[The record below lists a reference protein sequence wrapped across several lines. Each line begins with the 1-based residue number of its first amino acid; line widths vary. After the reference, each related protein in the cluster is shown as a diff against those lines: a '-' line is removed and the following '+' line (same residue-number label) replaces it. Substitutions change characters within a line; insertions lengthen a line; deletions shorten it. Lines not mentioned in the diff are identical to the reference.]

1 MAIKYNLVG
10 NEGQQNI
17 TVVLDG
23 EMYVANSDNPNW
35 TKIVQQVLSDTEDG
49 LADLFSPAKTVEK
62 NFKAVTERVSVQGS
76 TILFD
81 GDPVDNALTKQI
93 IRFLDEGV
101 EDWKP
106 LVAFMEK
113 VQTNPEQH
121 SREQLYEWLSRH
133 DFAIDDEGNIIG
145 YKAVLRTAD
154 GYQSWNS
161 GIAYVNGE
169 RHEGQIPQK
178 VGDIVTMPRS
188 EVAFDPT
195 QGCSA
200 GLHVAN
206 YNYAKNFLSDQPLLH
221 VRVNPRDVVSVPTD
235 SNWEKVR
242 VCRYEII
249 GEGEE
254 VTTANYEPK
263 HSVGVIVDAVADTVT
278 SVYAGLTGW
287 NDNTDDDEPD
297 SWDDDED
304 SWDYGDDLDSWG
316 L

>member
-10 NEGQQNI
+10 SEDQQNI

-35 TKIVQQVLSDTEDG
+35 HKIVQKVISDDADG
-49 LADLFSPAKTVEK
+49 LADLFSPAKAVEN

-113 VQTNPEQH
+113 VQQNPEQH

-133 DFAIDDEGNIIG
+133 DFAIDDEGNIVAYKSVYRLPGGG
-145 YKAVLRTAD
+145 YKSYASGTA
-154 GYQSWNS
+154 W
-161 GIAYVNGE
+161 VNGIE
-169 RHEGQIPQK
+169 HKNKQIPQN

-188 EVAFDPT
+188 EVAFDPS
-195 QGCSA
+195 QACSA
-200 GLHVAN
+200 GLHVASH
-206 YNYAKNFLSDQPLLH
+206 NYASNFLAGEALLH

-235 SNWEKVR
+235 SHWEKVR

-249 GEGEE
+249 GEGEKVE
-254 VTTANYEPK
+254 SASYSGRHRPA
-263 HSVGVIVDAVADTVT
+263 VDADDVT
-278 SVYAGLTGW
+278 GSIVSALTDW
-287 NDNTDDDEPD
+287 YSDY
-297 SWDDDED
+297 DDDED
-304 SWDYGDDLDSWG
+304 SWDSWDDEDSW
-316 L
+316 LD

>member
-1 MAIKYNLVG
+1 VAIKYNLVG
-10 NEGQQNI
+10 SEDQQNI

-35 TKIVQQVLSDTEDG
+35 HKIVQKVISGDADG

-62 NFKAVTERVSVQGS
+62 NFEAITDRVAVQGG

-81 GDPVDNALTKQI
+81 GDPVDNALSKQI
-93 IRFLDEGV
+93 VRFLDEGV

-113 VQTNPEQH
+113 VQQNPEQH

-133 DFAIDDEGNIIG
+133 DFSIDDEGNIVAYKSVYRTDDG
-145 YKAVLRTAD
+145 YKSVSRGT
-154 GYQSWNS
+154 
-161 GIAYVNGE
+161 AYVNGIQ
-169 RHEGQIPQK
+169 HVGQIPQK
-178 VGDIVTMPRS
+178 VGDVVTMPRS
-188 EVAFDPT
+188 EVAFDPA
-195 QGCSA
+195 QACSA
-200 GLHVAN
+200 GLHVGN
-206 YNYAKNFLSDQPLLH
+206 YRYVTEYFKHDALLH

-249 GEGEE
+249 GEGEQI
-254 VTTANYEPK
+254 TTASYDGRHRSDFNTT
-263 HSVGVIVDAVADTVT
+263 GDLVAGIF
-278 SVYAGLTGW
+278 AGLVDW
-287 NDNTDDDEPD
+287 SDDEDDDDYDSWD
-297 SWDDDED
+297 SWDDDE
-304 SWDYGDDLDSWG
+304 YDSWG